1 MTNNTPAPKRRL
13 GQHFL
18 QSSYYA
24 ERIAQAVESHDECIV
39 VEIGPGKGA
48 LSIFLKERFPR
59 FHLIETDRE
68 LIPCLK
74 EKLGKGEWTLHRGD
88 VLDFDF
94 NRIGSPLH
102 IVGNLPYNIGALII
116 RKTLSYAPKVASVTF
131 MVQREVAQR
140 IVGEAHTKQNG
151 FLSIFC
157 QFFGTP
163 KILFRVP
170 PGAFFPKPRVESAVF
185 QLYVNREI
193 EKLLPN
199 ARWEAFFS
207 FVSVGFSK
215 RRKMLATSLAW
226 KSDTKELIRGMI
238 EEVGLNPKVR
248 PEDLTVHNWLRL
260 FRLKEGLAA

>member
-1 MTNNTPAPKRRL
+1 MKNTTPAPKKRL

-18 QSSYYA
+18 QSPYYA
-24 ERIAQAVESHDECIV
+24 ERIAQAVESPDDGTV
-39 VEIGPGKGA
+39 VEIGPGRGA
-48 LSIFLKERFPR
+48 LSIFLKARFPR

-68 LIPCLK
+68 VIPCLK
-74 EKLGKGEWTLHRGD
+74 ERLGEGKWTLHVGD
-88 VLDFDF
+88 VLNFDF
-94 NRIGSPLH
+94 SRIDSPLH

-116 RKTLSYAPKVASVTF
+116 RRTLSYAPNVASVTF
-131 MVQREVAQR
+131 MMQREVAER
-140 IVGEAHTKQNG
+140 IVAEPHSKAMG

-199 ARWEAFFS
+199 ARREDFFS
-207 FVSVGFSK
+207 FVSRGFSK

-226 KSDTKELIRGMI
+226 KSDSKEIIRGMI
-238 EEVGLNPKVR
+238 EEIGLNPKVR
-248 PEDLTVHNWLRL
+248 PEDLTVQDWLRL
-260 FRLKEGLAA
+260 FRKKEGLAA